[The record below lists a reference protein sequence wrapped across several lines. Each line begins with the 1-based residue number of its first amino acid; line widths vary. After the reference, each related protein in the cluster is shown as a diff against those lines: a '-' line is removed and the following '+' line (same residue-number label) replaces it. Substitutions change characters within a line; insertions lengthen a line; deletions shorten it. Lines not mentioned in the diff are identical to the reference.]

1 MMLRGK
7 ALFTNLLV
15 GLLILYVAG
24 LLIYMLVHMEQF
36 QWDFRTYYF
45 AAEAYTKGLNPYDVN
60 TISALSSVPIT
71 LKFVY
76 PPVTLLFFRLFV
88 LVDYDA
94 ASYLFLAFK
103 FMFLMALVA
112 LWKYRILKDRA
123 DLPFYFFCVFAF
135 NSAIYIDISAG
146 NISVI
151 EQFFI
156 WLAFLFFLKRKIPL
170 FCLLIIIAGFFKV
183 WPILFLF
190 LLWFSNEKK
199 KWKYFSGSLL
209 TFIALM
215 LISFMISPGLFAN
228 FMQNAG
234 AIYERGVRNPA
245 TFSLIM
251 DPFQLL
257 AKETGIIV
265 PVAVPMIIFSIVI
278 IGILFTSWQAYR
290 RLSYTE
296 REDKEKLFLFL
307 ACLVYALILPRFKDY
322 SYILLIVP
330 AYFILKELTY
340 RKATPVLFILIILP
354 SPISAS
360 LPGISLISRVIWEY
374 YSLFMAFGIWGLYIY
389 EIFSHGNGKDRKLR
403 WNVLTGE

>member
-1 MMLRGK
+1 MNMFSLRK
-7 ALFTNLLV
+7 LLTI
-15 GLLILYVAG
+15 LLILYCVAV
-24 LLIYMLVHMEQF
+24 LVHMLINTELF

-60 TISALSSVPIT
+60 TISALSSVPTT

-76 PPVTLLFFRLFV
+76 PPITLLFFRLFV
-88 LVDYDA
+88 LVDYDMA
-94 ASYLFLAFK
+94 FYLFLAFK
-103 FMFLMALVA
+103 FMILIALVV

-123 DLPFYFFCVFAF
+123 DLPFYLFCIFAF

-151 EQFFI
+151 EQFLI
-156 WLAFLFFLKRKIPL
+156 WLAFSFFLKRRVAP
-170 FCLLIIIAGFFKV
+170 FCLLIIIAGLFKV

-190 LLWFSNEKK
+190 LLWFSTEEKK
-199 KWKYFSGSLL
+199 WTYFISSLL
-209 TFIALM
+209 TFVALM
-215 LISFMISPGLFAN
+215 FISFMISPGLFAD

-251 DPFQLL
+251 DPFELL
-257 AKETGIIV
+257 ARETGIIV
-265 PVAVPMIIFSIVI
+265 PVAIPIILFSIVI
-278 IGILFTSWQAYR
+278 AGILFVSWQAYR
-290 RLSYTE
+290 RLSYTD
-296 REDKEKLFLFL
+296 REDKERLFLFL

-330 AYFILKELTY
+330 AYFILKEL
-340 RKATPVLFILIILP
+340 RCWKVAPILFVLIILP
-354 SPISAS
+354 SPINAS

-374 YSLFMAFGIWGLYIY
+374 YSLFLAYGIWGLCIY
-389 EIFSHGNGKDRKLR
+389 GIFTYENRKDK
-403 WNVLTGE
+403 ESPEECSD

>member
-1 MMLRGK
+1 MNMFSLRK
-7 ALFTNLLV
+7 LLTT
-15 GLLILYVAG
+15 LLILYCITILV
-24 LLIYMLVHMEQF
+24 YMLINMDQF

-45 AAEAYTKGLNPYDVN
+45 AAEVYTKGLNPYDVN
-60 TISALSSVPIT
+60 TISALSSLPIT

-88 LVDYDA
+88 LVDYNTA
-94 ASYLFLAFK
+94 FYLFLAFK
-103 FMFLMALVA
+103 FMVLIALVM
-112 LWKYRILKDRA
+112 LWKYRILKGRA
-123 DLPFYFFCVFAF
+123 DLPFYFFCIFAF

-156 WLAFLFFLKRKIPL
+156 WLAFSFFLKRRAAP
-170 FCLLIIIAGFFKV
+170 FCILIIIAGLFKV

-190 LLWFSNEKK
+190 LLLFSNEEK
-199 KWKYFSGSLL
+199 KWTYFISSLL

-215 LISFMISPGLFAN
+215 FISFMISPGLFAN
-228 FMQNAG
+228 FMQNAA

-257 AKETGIIV
+257 ARETGIIV

-278 IGILFTSWQAYR
+278 MGILFASWQAYR

-296 REDKEKLFLFL
+296 REDKERLFLFF

-330 AYFILKELTY
+330 AYFILKELRY
-340 RKATPVLFILIILP
+340 WKAAPILFILIILP
-354 SPISAS
+354 SPINAS
-360 LPGISLISRVIWEY
+360 LPGLSLISRVIWEY
-374 YSLFMAFGIWGLYIY
+374 YSLLLAYGIWGLYIY
-389 EIFSHGNGKDRKLR
+389 EFYTYGNRKDKELAK
-403 WNVLTGE
+403 ECPD